1 MMAEMANSVRALA
14 AALGKS
20 HTAVGRWLHHPLWDQ
35 AASPP
40 WDVER
45 ARAWAARTL
54 QGNPAD
60 TYRDLEPATDG
71 EAPPDPMESLR
82 RNPLSAAK
90 LRLTMVRA
98 NKLELERGILAGE
111 YLLKRDVED
120 ALIRRVH
127 AVRSA
132 LQALPRQLA
141 GSLVGMDE
149 LEIEEA
155 VEDAIRGVLADLA
168 AQTVVPEIETD

>member
-1 MMAEMANSVRALA
+1 MAEMANSVRKLA
-14 AALGKS
+14 TALGKS
-20 HTAVGRWLHHPLWDQ
+20 HTAVGRWLEHPLWDQ
-35 AASPP
+35 GSSPP

-60 TYRDLEPATDG
+60 TYRDMDPGDDADP
-71 EAPPDPMESLR
+71 PPDPIDALR

-120 ALIRRVH
+120 ALVRRVH

-141 GSLVGMDE
+141 GTLVGLDE
-149 LEIEEA
+149 VEIENLIEHA
-155 VEDAIRGVLADLA
+155 TRGVLADLA
-168 AQTVVPEIETD
+168 GQTVLPMAEEE